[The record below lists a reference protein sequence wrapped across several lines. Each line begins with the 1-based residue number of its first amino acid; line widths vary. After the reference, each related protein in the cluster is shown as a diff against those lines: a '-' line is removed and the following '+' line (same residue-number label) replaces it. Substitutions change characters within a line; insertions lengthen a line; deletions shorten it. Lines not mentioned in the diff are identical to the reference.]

1 MEPNNPFQNPKKPNP
16 WEKPI
21 KPAKPKKERP
31 PKEPIQ
37 FKKYWKLIVGLS
49 VALFALIVIL
59 TNIYVVKENEY
70 RVVRQFGEVVTIQDK
85 PGIRMKIPF
94 LQSVTTLPKY
104 QMTYDVSEAEI
115 NTKDKKRIIIDN
127 YAVWQVVDPIDLITN
142 AVSIVNA
149 ESRMEEFI
157 YSVVRTELG
166 QLNYDEIIN
175 DGNSSRGNLNDNVT
189 ARVNELLEKDQYGI
203 KVVDVRMKRT
213 DLPEENEQSVYTRM
227 ISERDSTA
235 QDYLSQGD
243 AKKREIEAQADRE
256 AQEVIATARKEAAL
270 IQAEGESEAAKIY
283 NQSFSKDPEFY
294 GLYRSLSS
302 YTKTIGEDTVI
313 ILPSDSPYAQI
324 LSGNME

>member
-1 MEPNNPFQNPKKPNP
+1 MEPNKPQNNPVKPNP
-16 WEKPI
+16 WEKPL
-21 KPAKPKKERP
+21 KPKK
-31 PKEPIQ
+31 PKTPREPIN
-37 FKKYWKLIVGLS
+37 FKKYWKLITVLS
-49 VALFALIVIL
+49 LALFALIILL
-59 TNIYVVKENEY
+59 TNVYVVKENEY
-70 RVVRQFGEVVTIQDK
+70 RVVRQFGEVVGIYEE

-94 LQSVTTLPKY
+94 VQSVSTLPKY

-127 YAVWQVVDPIDLITN
+127 YAVWHVVNPRELITN
-142 AVSIVNA
+142 AVTIVNA

-175 DGNSSRGNLNDNVT
+175 DENSSRGSLNDNVT

-203 KVVDVRMKRT
+203 RVVDVRMKRT

-256 AQEVIATARKEAAL
+256 AQEVIASAKKEAAL
-270 IQAEGESEAAKIY
+270 IQSEGESEAAKIY
-283 NQSFSKDPEFY
+283 NASFSKDPEFY
-294 GLYRSLSS
+294 ELYRSLQS

-324 LSGNME
+324 LSGNLE

>member
-1 MEPNNPFQNPKKPNP
+1 MEPNKPQNNPVKPNP
-16 WEKPI
+16 WEKPL
-21 KPAKPKKERP
+21 KPKK
-31 PKEPIQ
+31 PKTPREPIN
-37 FKKYWKLIVGLS
+37 FKKYWKLITVLS
-49 VALFALIVIL
+49 LALFALIILL
-59 TNIYVVKENEY
+59 TNVYVVKENEY
-70 RVVRQFGEVVTIQDK
+70 RVVRQFGEVVGIYEE

-94 LQSVTTLPKY
+94 VQSVSTLPKY

-127 YAVWQVVDPIDLITN
+127 YAVWHVVNPRELITN
-142 AVSIVNA
+142 AVTIVNA

-175 DGNSSRGNLNDNVT
+175 DENSSRGSLNDNVT

-203 KVVDVRMKRT
+203 RVVDVRMKRT

-256 AQEVIATARKEAAL
+256 AQEVIASAKKEAAL
-270 IQAEGESEAAKIY
+270 IQSEGESEAAKIY
-283 NQSFSKDPEFY
+283 NASFSKDPEFY
-294 GLYRSLSS
+294 ELYRSLQS
-302 YTKTIGEDTVI
+302 YTKTIGDDTVI

-324 LSGNME
+324 LSGNLE

>member
-1 MEPNNPFQNPKKPNP
+1 METNKPVN
-16 WEKPI
+16 ETSKFGAY
-21 KPAKPKKERP
+21 KPAKPNKP
-31 PKEPIQ
+31 PKDPIN
-37 FKKYWKLIVGLS
+37 FKKYWKMI
-49 VALFALIVIL
+49 VALSLVFITLLIIL
-59 TNIYVVKENEY
+59 TNVYIVKENEY
-70 RVVRQFGEVVTIQDK
+70 RVVRQFGEVVAIKED
-85 PGIRMKIPF
+85 PGLHMKIPF
-94 LQSVTTLPKY
+94 IQSVTTIPKY
-104 QMTYDVSEAEI
+104 QMIYDVSEAEI
-115 NTKDKKRIIIDN
+115 NTRDKKRIIIDN
-127 YAVWQVVDPIDLITN
+127 YAVWQVTNPRDLITN
-142 AVSIVNA
+142 AVTIVNA

-157 YSVVRTELG
+157 YSVIRTELG

-175 DGNSSRGNLNDNVT
+175 DENSSRGSLNDNVT
-189 ARVNELLEKDQYGI
+189 AKVNELLEKDKYGI
-203 KVVDVRMKRT
+203 RVADVRMKRT

>member
-1 MEPNNPFQNPKKPNP
+1 MEPNKPLGEVKKFNPYN
-16 WEKPI
+16 
-21 KPAKPKKERP
+21 KPKKT
-31 PKEPIQ
+31 KEPKDPID
-37 FKKYWKLIVGLS
+37 FKKYWKLIVGLV
-49 VALFALIVIL
+49 VAFALLLIVL
-59 TNIYVVKENEY
+59 TNVYIVKENEY
-70 RVVRQFGEVVTIQDK
+70 RVVRQFGEVVKIQEE
-85 PGIRMKIPF
+85 PGIKMKVPF
-94 LQSVTTLPKY
+94 IQSVTTLPNY

-127 YAVWQVVDPIDLITN
+127 YAVWHVVDPLELISN
-142 AVSIVNA
+142 AGTIVNA

-166 QLNYDEIIN
+166 QLDYDEIIN
-175 DGNSSRGNLNDNVT
+175 DENSSRGSLNDNVT
-189 ARVNELLEKDQYGI
+189 AKVNELLEKDQYGI
-203 KVVDVRMKRT
+203 RVLDVRIKRT

-283 NQSFSKDPEFY
+283 NESFSKDPEFY
-294 GLYRSLSS
+294 ELYRSLES
-302 YTKTIGEDTVI
+302 YKKTIGDDTVI
-313 ILPSDSPYAQI
+313 ILPSDSPYADI
-324 LSGNME
+324 LSGNFE

>member
-1 MEPNNPFQNPKKPNP
+1 MHGKSRSSRQNRKK
-16 WEKPI
+16 K
-21 KPAKPKKERP
+21 RP

-49 VALFALIVIL
+49 VVLFALIIIL

-175 DGNSSRGNLNDNVT
+175 DENSSRGSLNDNVT
-189 ARVNELLEKDQYGI
+189 AKVNELLEKDRYGI

>member
-1 MEPNNPFQNPKKPNP
+1 M
-16 WEKPI
+16 
-21 KPAKPKKERP
+21 
-31 PKEPIQ
+31 
-37 FKKYWKLIVGLS
+37 
-49 VALFALIVIL
+49 
-59 TNIYVVKENEY
+59 KENEY
-70 RVVRQFGEVVTIQDK
+70 RVVRQFGEVVAIHEE
-85 PGIRMKIPF
+85 PGIKMKVPF
-94 LQSVTTLPKY
+94 IQSVTTLPKY

-127 YAVWQVVDPIDLITN
+127 YAVWEVVDPIDMITN
-142 AVSIVNA
+142 AVTIVNA

-175 DGNSSRGNLNDNVT
+175 DENSSRGSLNDNVT
-189 ARVNELLEKDQYGI
+189 ERVNELLEKDKYGI
-203 KVVDVRMKRT
+203 QVVDVRMKRT

-256 AQEVIATARKEAAL
+256 AQEVIATARKEASL

-294 GLYRSLSS
+294 QLYRSLES

-313 ILPSDSPYAQI
+313 ILPSDSPYAEI
-324 LSGNME
+324 LSGNLQ

>member
-1 MEPNNPFQNPKKPNP
+1 MEPKEPFPESPKPNPWQNPKKP
-16 WEKPI
+16 K
-21 KPAKPKKERP
+21 KKKE
-31 PKEPIQ
+31 PKEPIN
-37 FKKYWKLIVGLS
+37 FKKHWKLIVGA
-49 VALFALIVIL
+49 VIALALLLILL
-59 TNIYVVKENEY
+59 TNVYVVKENEY
-70 RVVRQFGEVVTIQDK
+70 RVVRQFGEVVDIHEK
-85 PGIRMKIPF
+85 PGIKMKVPF
-94 LQSVTTLPKY
+94 IQSVTTLPNY

-127 YAVWQVVDPIDLITN
+127 YAVWEVVDPIDLITN
-142 AVSIVNA
+142 AVTIVNA

-166 QLNYDEIIN
+166 QLNYEDVIN
-175 DGNSSRGNLNDNVT
+175 DENSSRGSLNDNVT
-189 ARVNELLEKDQYGI
+189 QRVNELLEKDKYGI
-203 KVVDVRMKRT
+203 RVIDVRMKRT

-256 AQEVIATARKEAAL
+256 AQEVIATARKEASL

-283 NQSFSKDPEFY
+283 NQSFSKDPAFY
-294 GLYRSLSS
+294 QLYRSLES

-313 ILPSDSPYAQI
+313 ILPSDSPYAEI
-324 LSGNME
+324 LTGNLE